1 MGRRKEWEKKRN
13 EKKKN
18 FNGSNFKVMKLVGF
32 SMGKGSSFP
41 PWKSL
46 TTTIN
51 IIVLEAYFYFL
62 KHIFVI
68 NNNNP

>member
-1 MGRRKEWEKKRN
+1 MGRRKEWEKKKN

-41 PWKSL
+41 SWKSL